1 MHKTCITLMQLFLM
15 FQVGIFQM
23 LVFYYDTNIQN
34 QIHGK
39 DNGSA
44 NNLNRV
50 IGKIQVVN
58 IIELCVYFI

>member
-1 MHKTCITLMQLFLM
+1 M